1 MNTFSNKI
9 LKSLSLGLLSLMV
22 ITLFAGCDST
32 EEEELSAIERFL
44 GTWAVTT
51 AADQDGARDQTA
63 AFAALGQFGLVLN
76 DDESYVLSII
86 TPATDDEDTVL
97 PGSFIV
103 NESASRLVLSVVAPG
118 IPAGTELT
126 FNYAFDSDNVVM
138 LTIDSF
144 TLGILAAAITGE
156 SPDWEGNIVLTLNKS

>member
-1 MNTFSNKI
+1 M
-9 LKSLSLGLLSLMV
+9 KSLSFGLLSLMV
-22 ITLFAGCDST
+22 LVLFTGCDSA
-32 EEEELSAIERFL
+32 EEEEASALERFL
-44 GTWAVTT
+44 GTWAVTA

-97 PGSFIV
+97 PGSFVV
-103 NESASRLVLSVVAPG
+103 NESATRLVLSVVAAG

-126 FNYAFDSDNVVM
+126 FNYDFDSDSTVM

-144 TLGILAAAITGE
+144 TLGILAAAITGTT
-156 SPDWEGNIVLTLNKS
+156 PDWEGNIVLTLDKS